1 MAHRTTAV
9 VVLAL
14 LLGRH
19 LAGQVPPRK
28 FYDDDP
34 ISREPETRD
43 ASKVQRWSINLTY
56 DLAANLFTRQGDRR
70 PIKAQNVNTIDEV
83 PDSNWFTNRIGAR
96 PVSAEEV
103 ARGPLT
109 SDVGPAPGPLTISS
123 GDPGGISPKFVAIR
137 LA

>member
-1 MAHRTTAV
+1 VAHRTTAV
-9 VVLAL
+9 VVLAV
-14 LLGRH
+14 LLGGQPRR
-19 LAGQVPPRK
+19 AGPPRK

-83 PDSNWFTNRIGAR
+83 PIRTGSPTG
-96 PVSAEEV
+96 S
-103 ARGPLT
+103 ARGP
-109 SDVGPAPGPLTISS
+109 SPLRRSH
-123 GDPGGISPKFVAIR
+123 A
-137 LA
+137 AH